1 MTKTKA
7 KDIGKIN
14 EREDHLK
21 LKPKGQADNPRARSD
36 NPTGETDESYTD
48 KLAQLMLKSHIE
60 DILRN
65 YSSPWRIIRTNFL
78 VGLSRGVGMTVG
90 TAIFLALLFYVL
102 SNIVT
107 MPFIG
112 EYIAELIEWVEVYRN
127 F

>member
-14 EREDHLK
+14 EREDHMK
-21 LKPKGQADNPRARSD
+21 LEAKGQADNPRARSD
-36 NPTGETDESYTD
+36 NPTGEADESYTD

-78 VGLSRGVGMTVG
+78 AGLSRGVGMTVG